1 MCGRFWPRL
10 GMWLSKA
17 DFGTGRV
24 ARFGTHWQRLRGL
37 LRQVLAVFVWLDL
50 AGCGSLCV
58 CVCVCVARC
67 ESFGPWVCG
76 LLWQV
81 SAMFVERY

>member
-1 MCGRFWPRL
+1 MGGLRSVSLTWFGKYLCGRSGPCLCGRFWPRL
-10 GMWLSKA
+10 GMWLGKA

-58 CVCVCVARC
+58 CVCVCVR
-67 ESFGPWVCG
+67 G
-76 LLWQV
+76 
-81 SAMFVERY
+81 